1 MVRGESKMMPTEILV
16 RTQGIVKRYGRT
28 QAINGI
34 EVEIPKGIVV
44 GLVGPNGSGK
54 STFLKLLAGVLRP
67 DAGTVTINGL
77 PVGIKTKAR
86 VSYQPEIDCL
96 YDWMT
101 VQQVLDFTATLVPDW
116 RPKRAD
122 EMIAFLNLDRGVKV
136 RHLSKGMRARLKLVV
151 TLSRDADLFLLDEPL
166 SGIDPPSRLRIIKT
180 LISGYEAGR
189 HTIIL
194 STHEVAETEGIFERI
209 IFLDKGQI
217 KVDADA
223 QELRSQH
230 GRSIQGLFEE
240 VYQ

>member
-1 MVRGESKMMPTEILV
+1 MVKGEMKTMTAEVLV
-16 RTQGIVKRYGRT
+16 KTQGIEKRFGRT
-28 QAINGI
+28 QAVNGI
-34 EVEIPKGIVV
+34 SLEIPRGIVI

-77 PVGIKTKAR
+77 PVGLTTKSW
-86 VSYQPEIDCL
+86 VSYQPEIDYL

-101 VQQVLDFTATLVPDW
+101 VQQVLDFTSDLVPDW
-116 RPKRAD
+116 RPSRCD
-122 EMIAFLNLDRGVKV
+122 ELIGFLNLERNTRV
-136 RHLSKGMRARLKLVV
+136 RNLSKGMRARLKLVI

-166 SGIDPPSRLRIIKT
+166 SGIDPPSRLRIIRS
-180 LISGYEAGR
+180 LIGGYEAGR

-194 STHEVAETEGIFERI
+194 STHEVAETEGIFERV
-209 IFLDKGQI
+209 IFLDRGLV

-223 QELRSQH
+223 QELRSQY

>member
-1 MVRGESKMMPTEILV
+1 MSAEILV
-16 RTQGIVKRYGRT
+16 QTQGIVKRFGST
-28 QAINGI
+28 QAVNGI
-34 EVEIPKGIVV
+34 SVGIPKGIVV

-67 DAGTVTINGL
+67 DTGRVAINGV
-77 PVGIKTKAR
+77 PVGLKTKAW
-86 VSYQPEIDCL
+86 VSYQPEIDYL

-101 VQQVLDFTATLVPDW
+101 VQQVMDFTASLVPDW
-116 RPKRAD
+116 RLERAE
-122 EMIAFLNLDRGVKV
+122 EMLGFLNLDKNVKV
-136 RHLSKGMRARLKLVV
+136 RHLSKGMRARLKLAV
-151 TLSRDADLFLLDEPL
+151 TLSRDAELFLLDEPL
-166 SGIDPPSRLRIIKT
+166 SGIDPPSRLRIIKS
-180 LISGYEAGR
+180 LISGYEAGK

-194 STHEVAETEGIFERI
+194 STHEVAETEGIFERV
-209 IFLDKGQI
+209 IFLDKGVI